1 MFKDMSIKAKLL
13 SIVFGT
19 IVIVSTIISFTS
31 IYSINEMTSKNI
43 QKYKTQSY
51 KQKENELKNY
61 VSVVMKTIE
70 SFYAKANNEEMKK
83 EALDS
88 ISKIRYGK
96 DGYFWINDSSPKM
109 IMHPMK
115 PTLNGKDVANVRD
128 KNGKYLFKEMVEV
141 SNASI
146 TGGLVKYIWPKPG
159 FDKPQPKFSYIQKF
173 KPWDWII
180 GTGAYVDEVEAQ
192 VNVMKQNAQE
202 EIQSMIFQILIISIL
217 VAILMTILV
226 GIISNKT
233 IIAPLKLLNESI
245 LNLMQ
250 SNDTSARVNI
260 NSNNEIGEIAKNFNN
275 YLTSIDEGL
284 KKDKQFLDEVKN
296 VVEEVKEGYL
306 FKRLD
311 NKVENPSLENLR
323 QNFNEMLINLNTN
336 IAGSTNKI
344 LDVLL
349 SFAKLD
355 FTNEVKNDDGKI
367 AVALKDVTK
376 LITEMLVESKT
387 IGLDLQNSSGILL
400 DNVDTLNK
408 NSNETATALEETAAA
423 LEEMT
428 GNIRGNTDNVQA
440 MSSCANELFIS
451 SNQGNKLANQTTQAM
466 VEISNQVTAINDAI
480 GIIDQIAFQTNILSL
495 NAAVEAATAGES
507 GKGFAVVAQEVR
519 NLASRS
525 SEAAKEIK
533 DLVESANSKA
543 DEGKNIADSMISG
556 YDDLSK
562 NITKTLELI
571 SDVERAS
578 NEQLAG
584 IEQINDAVTEL
595 DRQTQENV
603 DVANTTQNI
612 ARETNGIAALI
623 VENANKKDFIGKD
636 SIQSAQINSN
646 NITQNKISNDAKE
659 ICIGNE
665 MNKECKKVE
674 VSTANKKSYSTNNA
688 ADEWESF

>member
-1 MFKDMSIKAKLL
+1 MLKNMSIKAKLL
-13 SIVFGT
+13 CIVFGT
-19 IVIVSTIISFTS
+19 IVIVSTIILITS

-70 SFYAKANNEEMKK
+70 SFYAKANSEEMKK

-88 ISKIRYGK
+88 VSKIRYGK

-115 PTLNGKDVANVRD
+115 PALNGKDVANVKD
-128 KNGKYLFKEMVEV
+128 KNGIYLFKEMVEV
-141 SNASI
+141 SNTSI
-146 TGGLVKYIWPKPG
+146 AGGLVKYVWPKPG

-192 VNVMKQNAQE
+192 VNVMRQNAQD
-202 EIQSMIFQILIISIL
+202 EIQSIIFQIIIISIL
-217 VAILMTILV
+217 VAVLLTVLV
-226 GIISNKT
+226 GVISNKT
-233 IIAPLKLLNESI
+233 IIEPLKSLNDSI
-245 LNLMQ
+245 LNLLQ
-250 SNDTSARVNI
+250 SNNTSARVNI

-284 KKDKQFLDEVKN
+284 KKDKEFLDEVSI
-296 VVEEVKEGYL
+296 VVEEVKKGYL
-306 FKRLD
+306 FNRLE

-323 QNFNEMLINLNTN
+323 QNFNEMLITLNSN

-349 SFAKLD
+349 SFARLD

-367 AVALKDVTK
+367 SVALKEVTS
-376 LITEMLVESKT
+376 LITQMLVESKT
-387 IGLDLQNSSGILL
+387 IGLDLQKSSGILL
-400 DNVDTLNK
+400 HNVDTLNK
-408 NSNETATALEETAAA
+408 NSNETAAALEETAAA
-423 LEEMT
+423 LEQMT
-428 GNIRGNTDNVQA
+428 GNIRGNTDNVQE
-440 MSSCANELFIS
+440 MSSCANELFTS
-451 SNQGNKLANQTTQAM
+451 SNQGQKLANQTTQAM
-466 VEISNQVTAINDAI
+466 DEINSQVTAIKDAI

-495 NAAVEAATAGES
+495 NAAVEAATAGEA

-525 SEAAKEIK
+525 SEAAREIK
-533 DLVESANSKA
+533 DLVENANSKA
-543 DEGKNIADSMISG
+543 NEGKGIADSMISG

-562 NITKTLELI
+562 NINKTLELI
-571 SDVERAS
+571 SDVECAS

-603 DVANTTQNI
+603 TVANTTQDI
-612 ARETNGIAALI
+612 ARETNGIALLI
-623 VENANKKDFIGKD
+623 VENADKKEFIGKND
-636 SIQSAQINSN
+636 IQIEGSSNQIISSN
-646 NITQNKISNDAKE
+646 KSFNNTKE

-674 VSTANKKSYSTNNA
+674 VNTVNKKSYSNTSA
-688 ADEWESF
+688 ADEWGSF

>member
-1 MFKDMSIKAKLL
+1 MLKNMSIKAKLL
-13 SIVFGT
+13 CIVFGT
-19 IVIVSTIISFTS
+19 IVIVSTIILITS

-70 SFYAKANNEEMKK
+70 SFYAKANSEEMKK

-115 PTLNGKDVANVRD
+115 PALNGKDVANVKD
-128 KNGKYLFKEMVEV
+128 KNGIYLFKEMVEV
-141 SNASI
+141 SNTSI
-146 TGGLVKYIWPKPG
+146 AGGLVKYVWPKPG

-192 VNVMKQNAQE
+192 VNVMRQNAQD
-202 EIQSMIFQILIISIL
+202 EIQSIIFQIIIISIL
-217 VAILMTILV
+217 VAVLLTVLV
-226 GIISNKT
+226 GVISNKT
-233 IIAPLKLLNESI
+233 IIEPLKSLNDSI
-245 LNLMQ
+245 LNLLQ
-250 SNDTSARVNI
+250 SNNTSARVNI

-284 KKDKQFLDEVKN
+284 KKDKEFLDEVSI
-296 VVEEVKEGYL
+296 VVEEVKKGYL
-306 FKRLD
+306 FNRLE

-323 QNFNEMLINLNTN
+323 QNFNEMLITLNSN

-349 SFAKLD
+349 SFARLD

-367 AVALKDVTK
+367 SVALKEVTS
-376 LITEMLVESKT
+376 LITQMLVESKT
-387 IGLDLQNSSGILL
+387 IGLDLQKSSGILL
-400 DNVDTLNK
+400 HNVDTLNK
-408 NSNETATALEETAAA
+408 NSNETAAALEETAAA
-423 LEEMT
+423 LEQMT
-428 GNIRGNTDNVQA
+428 GNIRGNTDNVQE
-440 MSSCANELFIS
+440 MSSCANELFTS
-451 SNQGNKLANQTTQAM
+451 SNQGQKLANQTTQAM
-466 VEISNQVTAINDAI
+466 DEINSQVTAIKDAI

-495 NAAVEAATAGES
+495 NAAVEAATAGEA

-525 SEAAKEIK
+525 SEAAREIK
-533 DLVESANSKA
+533 DLVENANSKA
-543 DEGKNIADSMISG
+543 NEGKGIADSMISG

-562 NITKTLELI
+562 NINKTLELI
-571 SDVERAS
+571 SDVECAS

-603 DVANTTQNI
+603 TVANTTQDI
-612 ARETNGIAALI
+612 ARETNGIALLI
-623 VENANKKDFIGKD
+623 VENADKKEFIGKND
-636 SIQSAQINSN
+636 IQIEGSSNQIISSN
-646 NITQNKISNDAKE
+646 KSFNNTKE

-674 VSTANKKSYSTNNA
+674 VNTVNKKSYSNTSA
-688 ADEWESF
+688 ADEWGSF